1 MNTFVKTS
9 LFSLSLLAVAG
20 SLQAQDPS
28 GVIKYEITTR
38 LGGGEGGGE
47 GRVMVIRSSGGG
59 ETVSE
64 GSDVMT
70 FNQTFTF
77 NGIFGKLESERGG
90 FGSMPMNFSMP
101 AGAAG
106 GRQDVVISS
115 ASPAG
120 AYPGSARPSGNGAG
134 QGIPQLPFRNA
145 TYIDLSK
152 KQFLQVLETT
162 DAKKE
167 AWFTAEAFKSPAE
180 FKESDK
186 TKKIAGYNCKKATV
200 KLNEEAFTIWYTT
213 EIPLTFSPIN
223 GIVPPNGGFVLS
235 AESSRRS
242 IEAKKVDLKP
252 VEPGDVMPPATAEK
266 VDQKEMN
273 DKRRQLMEKFRNEQM
288 AKQQ

>member
-1 MNTFVKTS
+1 MNFLTKAC
-9 LFSLSLLAVAG
+9 LFSLSLAAAAG
-20 SLQAQDPS
+20 TLRAQDAS
-28 GVIKYEITTR
+28 GVIKYEVTTR
-38 LGGGEGGGE
+38 FGEGGGGE
-47 GRVMVIRSSGGG
+47 SRITVVRTGGGG
-59 ETVSE
+59 ETVNVSE
-64 GSDVMT
+64 GSDVIT
-70 FNQTFTF
+70 FGQTFTF
-77 NGIFGKLESERGG
+77 NGIFGKLEQERGG
-90 FGSMPMNFSMP
+90 FSGMFMGGAMP

-106 GRQDVVISS
+106 RTQEVIISG
-115 ASPAG
+115 PAG
-120 AYPGSARPSGNGAG
+120 ASAGSARPSGNGAG
-134 QGIPQLPFRNA
+134 QGIPQLPFRNT

-167 AWFTAEAFKSPAE
+167 AWFTAEEFKSPAE

-200 KLNEEAFTIWYTT
+200 KLKEEVFTIWYTT

-235 AESSRRS
+235 AESARRA

-252 VEPGDVMPPATAEK
+252 VQPGEVMPPVTAEK

-273 DKRRQLMEKFRNEQM
+273 EKRRQLMEKFRNEQL
-288 AKQQ
+288 ANQQ